1 MKFCTHMAY
10 IFVGSY
16 TKFEVDGLCPARY
29 RDIAINVKW
38 GKKLPHF
45 RHEDEYDI
53 AKFLCLVKI
62 SIGHDREFN
71 FDSKDL
77 FYQFSPNP
85 LIGRIGKDRA
95 PAKQSLLRWPCPLPS
110 DRAIPG
116 LWQNLE
122 SKVKRTHI
130 AAHGRSLSLT
140 STGYGLPPTA
150 TIPARM
156 LDKHRAPVAPRTLH
170 F

>member
-1 MKFCTHMAY
+1 MKLEAPPLEAAPPVPPCF
-10 IFVGSY
+10 F
-16 TKFEVDGLCPARY
+16 
-29 RDIAINVKW
+29 
-38 GKKLPHF
+38 KKLS
-45 RHEDEYDI
+45 
-53 AKFLCLVKI
+53 L
-62 SIGHDREFN
+62 
-71 FDSKDL
+71 
-77 FYQFSPNP
+77 NP

-110 DRAIPG
+110 DSAIPG

-122 SKVKRTHI
+122 SKFNVCTHI

-150 TIPARM
+150 TISARR
-156 LDKHRAPVAPRTLH
+156 LDKHRAPVAPRTPD

>member
-1 MKFCTHMAY
+1 M
-10 IFVGSY
+10 
-16 TKFEVDGLCPARY
+16 
-29 RDIAINVKW
+29 
-38 GKKLPHF
+38 
-45 RHEDEYDI
+45 
-53 AKFLCLVKI
+53 
-62 SIGHDREFN
+62 
-71 FDSKDL
+71 
-77 FYQFSPNP
+77 
-85 LIGRIGKDRA
+85 IGRIGKDRD

-150 TIPARM
+150 TM
-156 LDKHRAPVAPRTLH
+156 LDKHRAPVAPRTPDFWNRDVCCQHTESNALPTELRDRQSYGNLH
-170 F
+170 LSSPIGIRIGSLLHGCTIITDNVFVFFAQRMHNKEGNIYYAHTNSS